1 MIELT
6 EVTKEYS
13 KGVAA
18 LNGVNLKIDQ
28 GELRFYC
35 RRQWFRKIDA
45 DPSAHE
51 GAGAYFR
58 NDCGK
63 WSRTW
68 EDYGIGRFQSIGDVL
83 VLYIRISD
91 F

>member
-28 GELRFYC
+28 GEFV
-35 RRQWFRKIDA
+35 FIVG
-45 DPSAHE
+45 E
-51 GAGAYFR
+51 
-58 NDCGK
+58 
-63 WSRTW
+63 
-68 EDYGIGRFQSIGDVL
+68 
-83 VLYIRISD
+83 IRINSHSPVLIEGMVPGKAC
-91 F
+91 FHTTIT